1 MKKMKSN
8 TLSDVPGRSP
18 RIKTMQTNAVR
29 SLAAPFL
36 KGDYHYGYGENQGS
50 DRS

>member
-18 RIKTMQTNAVR
+18 RIETIQTNAVR
-29 SLAAPFL
+29 FLAAPFL
-36 KGDYHYGYGENQGS
+36 KEDYHYGYGKNQGS
-50 DRS
+50 YRS